1 MLYTVKGIA
10 EKCGVT
16 DRSIRYFAE
25 KEGIGRKYG
34 KIWKLTEEEAEIVF
48 RHYSPNSEN
57 KEVTEEEAEPL
68 TEEKEPLT
76 ENEEDVPQKNVSAGQ
91 AAILAQ
97 FQATI
102 DVQRDQIEF
111 LKLEL
116 ERVRA
121 EKDQQIEQLLSEKD
135 RLQSTN
141 DSLLQLAIAQKTR
154 LLEAPRIEVQPQE
167 INIREPKEEK
177 KSFWKRLF
185 G

>member
-1 MLYTVKGIA
+1 MLYTIKEIA

-25 KEGIGRKYG
+25 KEGIGKKYG
-34 KIWKLTEEEAEIVF
+34 KVWKLTEEEAEIVF
-48 RHYSPNSEN
+48 RHYSPNSDN
-57 KEVTEEEAEPL
+57 KEVTEETAEPL
-68 TEEKEPLT
+68 AEEKEPFA
-76 ENEEDVPQKNVSAGQ
+76 EEIPQDEVFAGQ
-91 AAILAQ
+91 AEILAQ
-97 FQATI
+97 VQAII
-102 DVQRDQIEF
+102 DVQKDQIEF

-116 ERVRA
+116 EKVRA